1 MNGWMVDESCGY
13 CWYRTEVVACA
24 TLCTTLTS
32 RHFSALELILRCI
45 ISSGNGCER
54 HYATFR
60 LNPFCL
66 NLTFFSVATL
76 SPVVLP
82 WQGQDKAWITEEVGM
97 GSAGKSLWN
106 VANGKQKKKDSSV
119 FLPVGRWWVPTGMWD
134 DCFWSSCYVFSW
146 RRSERRHMNAETIS
160 ISS

>member
-1 MNGWMVDESCGY
+1 MVDESCGY

-32 RHFSALELILRCI
+32 RHFSALEFILRCI

-76 SPVVLP
+76 NPVVLP

-106 VANGKQKKKDSSV
+106 VANGKQKKKIAQ
-119 FLPVGRWWVPTGMWD
+119 
-134 DCFWSSCYVFSW
+134 SSCQWAGDGFLLACRNDCGFLLAWLFLVQLLCFLMKEKREATHECRNY
-146 RRSERRHMNAETIS
+146 
-160 ISS
+160 